1 MLPLGLPAMKFR
13 NPIAFTP
20 LPVTIITSLV
30 YLLLI
35 TALLIV
41 HLVVPSA
48 PTTATPAAGVNL
60 TEAWL
65 DLQTLTTGFHPYN
78 SRLNDEVRN
87 WLLSRLE
94 VILRDNGVSTTS
106 DQATAVVFS
115 DMTSNLTFSV
125 PRPLGASNSD
135 RESGLG
141 VYFEGTNIIVYV
153 RGSEDDGDD
162 WWTVPRKPQGKGGVL
177 VNAHYD
183 SVSTGFGATDD
194 GIGVVTILQLIKH
207 FTTAG
212 RQPKRGIV
220 ALLNNGEE
228 DFLNG
233 ARAFAR
239 HPMSQFAHTFLNL
252 EGAGAGGRATLF
264 RATDTEVVR
273 FYQRSRYP
281 FASVFSGDVFKRGI
295 IRSQTDYVIFNDVL
309 GLRGLD
315 LAFMEPRARYHTEQD
330 DTRHTSVDSL
340 WHMLSSALSTIQGLA
355 SDTSSNFDGKDAQPG
370 KVPSGHG
377 SGAVYFDLFGE
388 VLVVFSLGTLFALSV
403 TLLTAAPLVLI
414 IIGVILY
421 KFDKLYL
428 FSSSKHHHRLE
439 GDESVRLQGWRG
451 FWRQP
456 VILAI
461 GSAAVIGVALLVT
474 KMNRYIV
481 YSSPY
486 AIWSLMISAWV
497 FATWFFSRV
506 IDFWRPSAFHRVY
519 ALIWMFVAGWV
530 VLVVA
535 TVLEHRFKIGSG
547 YLIVIYFASIF
558 LATMISFL
566 ELFGLPRKSD
576 YADEIESHADGPL
589 SSSRPAT
596 ASSRAQIAP
605 SAEEQY
611 GSAADADNRD
621 EDADEET
628 TESTALLRDGRQA
641 TFAHY
646 TSPQPEPQDP
656 EPSALEPA
664 KMQRVYGAEQEWS
677 WALPSWTWFIQF
689 LLLAPMVIILVGQLG
704 LLSVTSIHQ
713 TLADGNPTM
722 TVYIGIAI
730 FAILLLAPLGPF
742 LHRYSYHI
750 PVFLLLV
757 FAGTLIY
764 SLVAFPFSPNNRL
777 KLYFLQTVDL
787 ETGVNEVILTG
798 INSRYLDEAIRNIPS
813 AAGQTPQCS
822 ASLLRQDLI
831 QCRWEGLSPR
841 VVRNTG
847 PGVPPSFGYADW
859 LSLNVTRDARNSEA
873 RFYLWGRDTRACKIT
888 FNKPISDFYVE
899 GAGDDKRFSRAT
911 PAGNHEIRL
920 WSRTWEKPW
929 NVTVRWEVDRN
940 EPDQGNGLDGRV
952 ICLWSDDNESGTIP
966 ALDEIRHYAPDWV
979 AISKTS
985 DGLVEGSKAFLI

>member
-1 MLPLGLPAMKFR
+1 MKLR

-35 TALLIV
+35 TILLVI
-41 HLVVPSA
+41 HLVVPNA
-48 PTTATPAAGVNL
+48 PTTATPTAGVNL

-78 SRLNDEVRN
+78 SRLNDWVRN

-94 VILRDNGVSTTS
+94 VILRENGVSTTA
-106 DQATAVVFS
+106 DQAKAVVFS
-115 DMTSNLTFSV
+115 DLTSNVTFSV
-125 PRPLGASNSD
+125 ARRLGAPNSD
-135 RESGLG
+135 LESDIG
-141 VYFEGTNIIVYV
+141 VYFEGTNIIVYI
-153 RGSEDDGDD
+153 RGSEDDADD

-273 FYQRSRYP
+273 LYQRSRYP
-281 FASVFSGDVFKRGI
+281 FASVFSGDVFERGI
-295 IRSQTDYVIFNDVL
+295 IRSQTDYVIFNGVL

-330 DTRHTSVDSL
+330 DTRHTSIDSL

-355 SDTSSNFDGKDAQPG
+355 SDTSSNFDGEDAQPG
-370 KVPSGHG
+370 KVPSGYG
-377 SGAVYFDLFGE
+377 SDAVYFDLFGE
-388 VLVVFSLGTLFALSV
+388 ILVVFSLGTLFALSV
-403 TLLTAAPLVLI
+403 TLLTVAPLVLI

-421 KFDKLYL
+421 RFDKLYL

-451 FWRQP
+451 LGRQP
-456 VILAI
+456 VIFVI
-461 GSAAVIGVALLVT
+461 GTAAVIGVALLVT
-474 KMNRYIV
+474 KLNRYIV

-497 FATWFFSRV
+497 FATWFISRA

-519 ALIWMFVAGWV
+519 ALLWMFVGGWLI
-530 VLVVA
+530 LVVT
-535 TVLEHRFKIGSG
+535 TVLEHRSKIGSG
-547 YLIVIYFASIF
+547 YVIVVYFAVVF

-566 ELFGLPRKSD
+566 ELFGLPRKSQ
-576 YADEIESHADGPL
+576 YADEIESRTEEPL
-589 SSSRPAT
+589 SNSRPAT
-596 ASSRAQIAP
+596 ASSRAPITP
-605 SAEEQY
+605 SAEERN
-611 GSAADADNRD
+611 GSAADVDNRD
-621 EDADEET
+621 EEEDEQA

-646 TSPQPEPQDP
+646 TSPHLEPQDP

-664 KMQRVYGAEQEWS
+664 KMQRVYGAEQGWS

-689 LLLAPMVIILVGQLG
+689 LLLAPIVIVLVGQLG
-704 LLSVTSIHQ
+704 LLAVTGIHQ

-722 TVYIGIAI
+722 TVYLGIAV

-750 PVFLLLV
+750 PFFLLLI
-757 FAGTLIY
+757 FIGTLIY

-777 KLYFLQTVDL
+777 NLYFLQTVDL
-787 ETGVNEVILTG
+787 DTGINQVLLTG
-798 INSRYLDEAIRNIPS
+798 INSRYLDDAIRNIPS
-813 AAGQTPQCS
+813 AAGQTPRCS
-822 ASLLRQDLI
+822 ASLLRKDLI
-831 QCRWEGLSPR
+831 ECGWEGLSPR
-841 VVRNTG
+841 VVRNTA
-847 PGVPPSFGYADW
+847 PGVPPSFGYVDW
-859 LSLNVTRDARNSEA
+859 LYFNITRDARKPEA
-873 RFYLWGRDTRACKIT
+873 RFHLWGRDTRACKIT
-888 FNKPISDFYVE
+888 FNKPISDFYLE
-899 GAGDDKRFSRAT
+899 GAADDKRFSRAT
-911 PAGNHEIRL
+911 EAGIHEIRL

-929 NVTVRWEVDRN
+929 NGKLRWEAGRD
-940 EPDQGNGLDGRV
+940 EPDRGSGLDGRV
-952 ICLWSDDNESGTIP
+952 ICLWSDNNESGTIP

>member
-1 MLPLGLPAMKFR
+1 MKFR

-35 TALLIV
+35 AVLLVV

-60 TEAWL
+60 TEAWQ

-78 SRLNDEVRN
+78 SRLNDWVRN

-94 VILRDNGVSTTS
+94 HILKENGVSTAS
-106 DQATAVVFS
+106 DHAKAVVFS
-115 DMTSNLTFSV
+115 DLTSNVTFAIKW
-125 PRPLGASNSD
+125 PLGTSSSDKESNI
-135 RESGLG
+135 GT
-141 VYFEGTNIIVYV
+141 YFEGTNIIVYI

-162 WWTVPRKPQGKGGVL
+162 WWTVPRTPHGKGGVL

-207 FTTAG
+207 FTTPG

-273 FYQRSRYP
+273 LYQKSRYP

-295 IRSQTDYVIFNDVL
+295 IRSHTDYEIFIDIL

-315 LAFMEPRARYHTEQD
+315 LAFMEPRDRYHTEQD

-340 WHMLSSALSTIQGLA
+340 WHMLSSALATIQGLA
-355 SDTSSNFDGKDAQPG
+355 SDTSSTFDGKDAEPG

-377 SGAVYFDLFGE
+377 TDAVYFDVFGQI
-388 VLVVFSLGTLFALSV
+388 LVVFSLGTLFALSV
-403 TLLTAAPLVLI
+403 TLLVAAPLVLI

-421 KFDKLYL
+421 RYDKLYL
-428 FSSSKHHHRLE
+428 FSSSSKIHP
-439 GDESVRLQGWRG
+439 LQGWRG
-451 FWRQP
+451 LGRQP
-456 VILAI
+456 VIFVT
-461 GSAAVIGVALLVT
+461 GTAVVVGLALLVT

-486 AIWSLMISAWV
+486 AIWTLLISAWV
-497 FATWFFSRV
+497 FATWFISRA

-519 ALIWMFVAGWV
+519 ALLWMFVGGWLI
-530 VLVVA
+530 LVV
-535 TVLEHRFKIGSG
+535 TTILEHRFQLGSG
-547 YLIVIYFASIF
+547 YVIVIYFGAVF
-558 LATMISFL
+558 LATMVSFL
-566 ELFGLPRKSD
+566 ELFGLPRKSQ
-576 YADEIESHADGPL
+576 YVDEIDSGAN
-589 SSSRPAT
+589 SRPPT
-596 ASSRAQIAP
+596 ASGRAPVAP
-605 SAEEQY
+605 SVEERN
-611 GSAADADNRD
+611 GSAADRDNQEGD
-621 EDADEET
+621 DVEET
-628 TESTALLRDGRQA
+628 TESTALLGGERQA

-646 TSPQPEPQDP
+646 TSPQREARDP
-656 EPSALEPA
+656 ESSALEPA
-664 KMQRVYGAEQEWS
+664 KKQRVYGAEQEWS

-689 LLLAPMVIILVGQLG
+689 LLLAPIVIILVGQLG
-704 LLSVTSIHQ
+704 LLAVTGIHQ
-713 TLADGNPTM
+713 TSADGNPTM
-722 TVYIGIAI
+722 TVYIGIAV
-730 FAILLLAPLGPF
+730 FAILLLAPVGPF
-742 LHRYSYHI
+742 IHRYSYHI
-750 PVFLLLV
+750 PVFLLLI
-757 FAGTLIY
+757 FIGTLIY

-777 KLYFLQTVDL
+777 KVFFLQRVDL
-787 ETGVNEVILTG
+787 DTGINQVTLTG
-798 INSRYLDEAIRNIPS
+798 INSRYLNDAIHNIPS
-813 AAGQTPQCS
+813 AAGQTPRCS
-822 ASLLRQDLI
+822 TSLLRKDLI
-831 QCRWEGLSPR
+831 ECGWEGLSPR
-841 VVRNTG
+841 VVRNTV
-847 PGVPPSFGYADW
+847 PGVPPAFGYLDW
-859 LSLNVTRDARNSEA
+859 LSFNITRAAHKTEA
-873 RFYLWGRDTRACKIT
+873 HFHLWGRDTRACRIT
-888 FNKPISDFYVE
+888 FNRPISDFSIE
-899 GAGDDKRFSRAT
+899 DAADDKRFSRAT
-911 PAGNHEIRL
+911 EAGIREIRL

-929 NVTVRWEVDRN
+929 SGTLRWEEKTRRD
-940 EPDQGNGLDGRV
+940 EPDRGSGLDGRV
-952 ICLWSDDNESGTIP
+952 ICLWSDDNDSGTIP

-979 AISKTS
+979 VVSKNS

>member
-1 MLPLGLPAMKFR
+1 MKLK

-30 YLLLI
+30 YLLLAI
-35 TALLIV
+35 ALLIV

-48 PTTATPAAGVNL
+48 PTTATPASGVNL

-65 DLQTLTTGFHPYN
+65 DLQTLTAGFHPYN
-78 SRLNDEVRN
+78 SRLNDRVRD
-87 WLLSRLE
+87 WLLARLD
-94 VILRDNGVSTTS
+94 VIFKDNGVSTTS
-106 DQATAVVFS
+106 EQAKAVLFS
-115 DMTSNLTFSV
+115 DVTSNVTFSV
-125 PRPLGASNSD
+125 QGPLGADNAV
-135 RESGLG
+135 RKSGLG
-141 VYFEGTNIIVYV
+141 VYFEGTNIIVYI
-153 RGSEDDGDD
+153 RGSEDDADD
-162 WWTVPRKPQGKGGVL
+162 WWRVPRRPQGKGGVL

-183 SVSTGFGATDD
+183 SVSTAFGATDD

-273 FYQRSRYP
+273 LYQRSRYP
-281 FASVFSGDVFKRGI
+281 FTSVFSADVFNRGV
-295 IRSQTDYVIFNDVL
+295 IRSQTDYVIFNGVL

-330 DTRHTSVDSL
+330 DTRHTDIDSL
-340 WHMLSSALSTIQGLA
+340 WHMLSTALSTIEGLA
-355 SDTSSNFDGKDAQPG
+355 SDSSSTFDGKDAQPG

-377 SGAVYFDLFGE
+377 SDAVYFDMFGE
-388 VLVVFSLGTLFALSV
+388 ILVVFSLETLFALSV
-403 TLLTAAPLVLI
+403 TLLTVAPLVLV
-414 IIGVILY
+414 IIGFILY

-439 GDESVRLQGWRG
+439 GDDSVPLQGWRG
-451 FWRQP
+451 MWRQP
-456 VILAI
+456 VIFVI
-461 GSAAVIGVALLVT
+461 GSAATVGVALLVT
-474 KMNRYIV
+474 KVNRYIV

-486 AIWSLMISAWV
+486 AIWTLMLSAWV
-497 FATWFFSRV
+497 FATWFFSRA

-519 ALIWMFVAGWV
+519 ALLWMFAGGWLIL
-530 VLVVA
+530 LVV
-535 TVLEHRFKIGSG
+535 TVLGHRFKIGSG
-547 YLIVIYFASIF
+547 YVILIYFAAVF

-566 ELFGLPRKSD
+566 ELFGLPRKAE
-576 YADEIESHADGPL
+576 YANEIESRAEGPS

-596 ASSRAQIAP
+596 ASSRVAIAP
-605 SAEEQY
+605 SAEERHSRATDVNNQ
-611 GSAADADNRD
+611 GED
-621 EDADEET
+621 EGEET
-628 TESTALLRDGRQA
+628 TESTALLRDSRQA

-646 TSPQPEPQDP
+646 TSPHPDPQDP
-656 EPSALEPA
+656 EPSALAPA
-664 KMQRVYGAEQEWS
+664 KLHRVYGAEQEWS
-677 WALPSWTWFIQF
+677 WALPSWTWVIQF
-689 LLLAPMVIILVGQLG
+689 LLLAPIVIILVGQLG
-704 LLSVTSIHQ
+704 LLAVTGIHQ
-713 TLADGNPTM
+713 TLADGNPAM
-722 TVYIGIAI
+722 TVYIGIAV

-742 LHRYSYHI
+742 FHRYTYHI

-757 FAGTLIY
+757 FIGTLIY

-787 ETGVNEVILTG
+787 DTGVNEVMLTG
-798 INSRYLDEAIRNIPS
+798 INSRYLGEAIRNIPS
-813 AAGQTPQCS
+813 TAGQTPKCSPSSLRKDLLQCGW
-822 ASLLRQDLI
+822 A
-831 QCRWEGLSPR
+831 GLPPR
-841 VVRNTG
+841 AVRNTG

-859 LSLNVTRDARNSEA
+859 LSFNVTRDSRTSEA
-873 RFYLWGRDTRACKIT
+873 RFYLWGRDTRACKII
-888 FNKPISDFYVE
+888 FNSPISDFYVE
-899 GAGDDKRFSRAT
+899 GAADDKRFSRAT

-929 NVTVRWEVDRN
+929 NVTVRWEVNPDEADR
-940 EPDQGNGLDGRV
+940 GNGLDGRV
-952 ICLWSDDNESGTIP
+952 ICLWSDDNETGTIP

-979 AISKTS
+979 AITKAS

>member
-1 MLPLGLPAMKFR
+1 MKFR

-35 TALLIV
+35 ALLLLI
-41 HLVVPSA
+41 HLVVPNA
-48 PTTATPAAGVNL
+48 PKTATPAAGVNL

-65 DLQTLTTGFHPYN
+65 DLQTLTNGFHPYN
-78 SRLNDEVRN
+78 SRRNDWVRN

-94 VILRDNGVSTTS
+94 GILRENGVPP
-106 DQATAVVFS
+106 ALEHAKAVVFS
-115 DMTSNLTFSV
+115 DMTSNVTFSV
-125 PRPLGASNSD
+125 TRRLDASNSGQ
-135 RESGLG
+135 ESDIG
-141 VYFEGTNIIVYV
+141 VYFEGTNIIVYI
-153 RGSEDDGDD
+153 RGSEDDADD
-162 WWTVPRKPQGKGGVL
+162 WWTIPRKPQGKGGVL

-183 SVSTGFGATDD
+183 SVSTGYGATDD

-239 HPMSQFAHTFLNL
+239 HPMSSFAHTFLNL

-273 FYQRSRYP
+273 LYQKSRYP
-281 FASVFSGDVFKRGI
+281 FASVFSADVFKRGV
-295 IRSQTDYVIFNDVL
+295 IRSQTDYVIFDHIL

-340 WHMLSSALSTIQGLA
+340 WHMLSTALSTVEGLA
-355 SDTSSNFDGKDAQPG
+355 TDTSSNFDGKDSEPG
-370 KVPSGHG
+370 KFPSGHG

-388 VLVVFSLGTLFALSV
+388 FLVVFKLETLFALSV
-403 TLLTAAPLVLI
+403 TLLAAAPLVLI

-421 KFDKLYL
+421 RYDKLYL
-428 FSSSKHHHRLE
+428 FSSSKNHPRLE

-451 FWRQP
+451 LGRQP
-456 VILAI
+456 VIFVI
-461 GSAAVIGVALLVT
+461 GTAAVVGVALLVT
-474 KMNRYIV
+474 KLNRYIV

-497 FATWFFSRV
+497 FVTWFISRA

-519 ALIWMFVAGWV
+519 ALLWMFGGGWL
-530 VLVVA
+530 VLVV
-535 TVLEHRFKIGSG
+535 TMVLEHRVQLGSG
-547 YLIVIYFASIF
+547 YVVVIYFAVVF

-566 ELFGLPRKSD
+566 ELFGLPRKSE
-576 YADEIESHADGPL
+576 YADEIETRTDGPQ
-589 SSSRPAT
+589 SNSRPAT
-596 ASSRAQIAP
+596 ASSRAPIAP
-605 SAEEQY
+605 SVEERN
-611 GSAADADNRD
+611 GSAADIDNRD
-621 EDADEET
+621 EDEEET
-628 TESTALLRDGRQA
+628 TESTALLGDGRQA

-646 TSPQPEPQDP
+646 TSPQPEAQDP
-656 EPSALEPA
+656 ESSALEPT
-664 KMQRVYGAEQEWS
+664 KKQRIYGAEQEWS

-689 LLLAPMVIILVGQLG
+689 LLLAPIVIILVGQLG
-704 LLSVTSIHQ
+704 LLAVSGIYQ
-713 TLADGNPTM
+713 TLADGNSTM

-730 FAILLLAPLGPF
+730 FTILLLAPLGPF

-750 PVFLLLV
+750 PVFLLLI
-757 FAGTLIY
+757 FIGTLLY
-764 SLVAFPFSPNNRL
+764 SLLAFPFSPNNRL

-787 ETGVNEVILTG
+787 DTGINRVLLTG
-798 INSRYLDEAIRNIPS
+798 IKSRYLDDAIRNIPS
-813 AAGQTPQCS
+813 AVGQTPQCS
-822 ASLLRQDLI
+822 ASLTRRDLI
-831 QCRWEGLSPR
+831 ECGWEGLPPR
-841 VVRNTG
+841 VVRNTA
-847 PGVPPSFGYADW
+847 PGVPPSFGYGDW
-859 LSLNVTRDARNSEA
+859 LYFNITRDARNPKA
-873 RFYLWGRDTRACKIT
+873 HFQLWGRDTRACKIT
-888 FNKPISDFYVE
+888 FDKPISDFYLE
-899 GAGDDKRFSRAT
+899 GASDDERFSRAT
-911 PAGNHEIRL
+911 EAGIHEIRL

-929 NVTVRWEVDRN
+929 NGTIRWKVGRD
-940 EPDQGNGLDGRV
+940 EPDRGGGLDGRV
-952 ICLWSDDNESGTIP
+952 ICLWSDENETGTIP